1 MISLLTRQLP
11 LLLLTAAVYFLAA
24 EPSHLHWYLPS
35 GLLFAALWLLPTRYR
50 AALVLGGIAARTLR
64 GHLAGGWGSVPE
76 FVLGNVPQPLICLV
90 GVLLLLHWRVAPPML
105 GTLQGMTRL
114 LVVAVATAAVITA
127 GNTAFML
134 VHPVWSPS
142 LEYAMTVTLGDFLGI
157 LLVAPLAAWL
167 VSPENR
173 RGSAR
178 IPAEV
183 LIWIVPVVITFVL
196 LARWQDGTA
205 VGEMLRLL
213 LLGALVL
220 SAMRHGW
227 RGAALSAA
235 AVSTAVALER
245 PLDAW
250 TDNTVWMQLFVA
262 VAGSMALLLGAS
274 VDSLRRHARELEDRQ
289 VALQRAHGKQQEL
302 VREVRLASER
312 NLRAEERARREVAH
326 ELHDEVG
333 QTLTALQTHV
343 KLIEPV
349 FAQVDRIDMARRI
362 ADLTV
367 AMRRSLGGLLETLQP
382 VALDELGLYGAIDS
396 GPIRAMME
404 DAGVDFELQLQG
416 EARLIG
422 QLDELVRTAVYRVVQ
437 EATTNVVRHAR
448 ASRCLVRLRL
458 GRRDEQLW
466 LFLDI
471 RDDGRGFP
479 APLRRGLGLQG
490 MQDRY
495 RALGGVLLIASS
507 SAGMR
512 LHGLLRQ
519 PLGEEPVLEGLPD

>member
-1 MISLLTRQLP
+1 MSKLLTLHAP
-11 LLLLTAAVYFLAA
+11 LLLLTATAYFLAA

-35 GLLFAALWLLPTRYR
+35 GLLFAAFWLLPARYWV
-50 AALVLGGIAARTLR
+50 AIALGGIAARVLR
-64 GHLAGGWGSVPE
+64 GYLQGGWSSGLE
-76 FVLGNVPQPLICLV
+76 MLLGNVPQPLLCLLGV
-90 GVLLLLHWRVAPPML
+90 VVLLRWRVPPALL
-105 GTLQGMTRL
+105 GTLPGMTRL
-114 LVVAVATAAVITA
+114 LAVAVATAAMITA
-127 GNTAFML
+127 NNVAFML

-142 LEYAMTVTLGDFLGI
+142 LEYAMTVALGDFLGI
-157 LLVAPLAAWL
+157 VLLAPLAAWL
-167 VSPENR
+167 ADPAHR
-173 RGSAR
+173 HGSLR
-178 IPAEV
+178 IGGEV
-183 LIWIVPVVITFVL
+183 AMWVVPVVVTFVL

-205 VGEMLRLL
+205 VGEMLRLV

-220 SAMRHGW
+220 CAMRHGW

-235 AVSTAVALER
+235 VVSTAVALER

-262 VAGSMALLLGAS
+262 VAASMALLLGAS
-274 VDSLRRHARELEDRQ
+274 VDSLRRHARELEDGQ
-289 VALQRAHGKQQEL
+289 AALQRAHGTQQEL

-349 FAQVDRIDMARRI
+349 FLQAGRLDMATRI

-367 AMRRSLGGLLETLQP
+367 AMRRSLSGLLETLQP
-382 VALDELGLYGAIDS
+382 VALEELGLYGAIDR

-404 DAGVDFELQLQG
+404 DAGVEFELQLLG
-416 EARLIG
+416 EARLIE
-422 QLDELVRTAVYRVVQ
+422 QLDELVRAAVYRVVQ

-448 ASRCLVRLRL
+448 AGNCLVRLRL
-458 GRRDEQLW
+458 GRRSGQLW
-466 LFLDI
+466 LFLDV

-490 MQDRY
+490 MQDRF
-495 RALGGVLLIASS
+495 RALGGMLVITSS
-507 SAGMR
+507 GAGMR

-519 PLGEEPVLEGLPD
+519 PLGEEPEPERGRD

>member
-1 MISLLTRQLP
+1 MSPLLTRQVP
-11 LLLLTAAVYFLAA
+11 LLLLTTAAYFLAA

-35 GLLFAALWLLPTRYR
+35 GLLFAALWLLPSRYWL
-50 AALVLGGIAARTLR
+50 ALVLGGIAARLLR
-64 GHLAGGWGSVPE
+64 GHLQGGWGNALE
-76 FVLGNVPQPLICLV
+76 LVLGNVPQPALCLLGV
-90 GVLLLLHWRVAPPML
+90 VVLLRWQTRPATL
-105 GTLQGMTRL
+105 GSLQGMTRL
-114 LVVAVATAAVITA
+114 LVVAVATAAMITL
-127 GNTAFML
+127 NNVVFML

-142 LEYAMTVTLGDFLGI
+142 LEYAMTVALGDFLSI
-157 LLVAPLAAWL
+157 ILVAPLAGWL
-167 VSPENR
+167 AHPGHR
-173 RGSAR
+173 RGALR
-178 IPAEV
+178 ILGEALV
-183 LIWIVPVVITFVL
+183 WIVPVVVTFVL
-196 LARWQDGTA
+196 LARWQDGT
-205 VGEMLRLL
+205 VLGEMLRLVL
-213 LLGALVL
+213 LAALVL

-235 AVSTAVALER
+235 VISTAVALER

-250 TDNTVWMQLFVA
+250 TDSTVWMQLFVA

-289 VALQRAHGKQQEL
+289 AALQRAHGMQQEL

-349 FAQVDRIDMARRI
+349 FVQAGRLDMAARI

-367 AMRRSLGGLLETLQP
+367 AMRRSLGGVLETLQP
-382 VALDELGLYGAIDS
+382 VALDELGLYGAIDR

-404 DAGVDFELQLQG
+404 DAGVDFELQLLG
-416 EARLIG
+416 EARLIE
-422 QLDELVRTAVYRVVQ
+422 QLDELVRSAVYRVVQ

-448 ASRCLVRLRL
+448 ASNCVVRLRL
-458 GRRDEQLW
+458 GRRAGQLW
-466 LFLDI
+466 LFLDV

-490 MQDRY
+490 MQDRF
-495 RALGGVLLIASS
+495 RALGGMLLIASS
-507 SAGMR
+507 GAGMR

-519 PLGEEPVLEGLPD
+519 PLGEEPDLDGGGG

>member
-1 MISLLTRQLP
+1 MSTLLTRQVP
-11 LLLLTAAVYFLAA
+11 LLLLTAAAYFLAA

-35 GLLFAALWLLPTRYR
+35 GLLFAIFWLLPSRYW
-50 AALVLGGIAARTLR
+50 AAVALGGIAARLLR
-64 GHLAGGWGSVPE
+64 GHLQGGWGSGLE
-76 FVLGNVPQPLICLV
+76 LFLGNVPQPVLCLV
-90 GVLLLLHWRVAPPML
+90 GVALLLRWRVAPPQL

-114 LVVAVATAAVITA
+114 LVVAVGTAAMITV
-127 GNTAFML
+127 GNIAFMV

-142 LEYAMTVTLGDFLGI
+142 LEYAMTVALGDFLSII
-157 LLVAPLAAWL
+157 LLVPLAAWL
-167 VSPENR
+167 AHPGHR
-173 RGSAR
+173 RGSQRAVG
-178 IPAEV
+178 EV
-183 LIWIVPVVITFVL
+183 AVWIVPVVVTFVL
-196 LARWQDGTA
+196 LARWQDGTV
-205 VGEMLRLL
+205 VGEMLRLVL
-213 LLGALVL
+213 LAALVL

-227 RGAALSAA
+227 RGAVLSAA
-235 AVSTAVALER
+235 VISTAVALER

-250 TDNTVWMQLFVA
+250 TDSTVWMQLFVA

-289 VALQRAHGKQQEL
+289 AALQRAHATQQEL

-349 FAQVDRIDMARRI
+349 FLQVGRLDMATRI
-362 ADLTV
+362 AELSV
-367 AMRRSLGGLLETLQP
+367 AMRRSLSGLLETLQP

-404 DAGVDFELQLQG
+404 DAGVEFDLQLLG
-416 EARLIG
+416 EARLIE
-422 QLDELVRTAVYRVVQ
+422 QLDELVRAAVYRVVQ

-448 ASRCLVRLRL
+448 AGNCVVRLRL
-458 GRRDEQLW
+458 GRRSGQLY

-490 MQDRY
+490 MQDRF
-495 RALGGVLLIASS
+495 RALGGVLMITSS
-507 SAGMR
+507 GAGMR

-519 PLGEEPVLEGLPD
+519 PLGEEPELDEPAG